1 LWSFKSYPRPQRFLI
16 VACYESTDRILAE
29 RRLRTLREL
38 DTQTVYIR
46 TLADLGPSISKA
58 FTFNPYDVPFA
69 LVYFCSTEFGT
80 SSLYTGSTNH
90 NSTTELGRRT
100 SLQGTRSGSAAGT
113 DGTDPA
119 IWVYHLRGLVG
130 IPEGHVLAPKS
141 VEINIQ
147 NNETGLDGASDK
159 TEVHTWPFRKMADEK
174 TLIEIPDLS
183 PDILE
188 GITVQGWPELP
199 KEAVAVPILGG
210 RDYAGNDVLL
220 GMLVLGINPRR
231 GFDDT
236 YKTFANMCGRQI
248 AAAITTVKNIQ
259 EEAMRA
265 EELMALNRDRTSFF
279 SSVSHEL
286 RTPLTLI
293 LGPLDECLDDP
304 SLSQQH
310 KGRLDLVR
318 RNARRLLRLVNSI
331 LDFSKV
337 EAGKMGAAFRETNL
351 KQYTAD
357 LASLFR
363 SAIEKGGV
371 KFIVNTHGKE
381 RPVWVDRDMW
391 EVLPYP
397 SEIDFRKLF
406 SI

>member
-1 LWSFKSYPRPQRFLI
+1 M
-16 VACYESTDRILAE
+16 
-29 RRLRTLREL
+29 
-38 DTQTVYIR
+38 R
-46 TLADLGPSISKA
+46 TLADLGPTISKA

-69 LVYFCSTEFGT
+69 LIYFCSTEFGT
-80 SSLYTGSTNH
+80 SSLYTGSTNQT
-90 NSTTELGRRT
+90 SSAELARRT

-113 DGTDPA
+113 ERTDSSM
-119 IWVYHLRGLVG
+119 WVYHLHGLVG
-130 IPEGHVLAPKS
+130 IPEGHSLAPKS
-141 VEINIQ
+141 VEITVQ
-147 NNETGLDGASDK
+147 HTDVGLDGTPAES
-159 TEVHTWPFRKMADEK
+159 ELHFWPFRKMAEGK
-174 TLIEIPDLS
+174 TVIGIPDL
-183 PDILE
+183 PPEILE
-188 GITVQGWPELP
+188 GIHTQGWPELP
-199 KEAVAVPILGG
+199 KEAVAVPIMGA
-210 RDYAGNDVLL
+210 RDFAGKDVMM

-231 GFDDT
+231 AFDET
-236 YKTFANMCGRQI
+236 YQTFANMCGRQI

-265 EELMALNRDRTSFF
+265 EELTALNRDRTSFF
-279 SSVSHEL
+279 SGVSHEL

-293 LGPLDECLDDP
+293 LGPLDECLEDP

-371 KFIVNTHGKE
+371 RFIVNTSGKE

-391 EVLPYP
+391 EVRCIF
-397 SEIDFRKLF
+397 SGIKCRKSF
-406 SI
+406 ST